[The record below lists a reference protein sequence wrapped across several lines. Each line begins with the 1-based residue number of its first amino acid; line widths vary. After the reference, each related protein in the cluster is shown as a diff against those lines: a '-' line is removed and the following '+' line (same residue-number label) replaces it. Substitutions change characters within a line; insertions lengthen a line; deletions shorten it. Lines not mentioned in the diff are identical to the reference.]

1 MKQLTFII
9 SLFFM
14 AITANAGDY
23 KYLILESNDGTTYSM
38 TAQGLTLTFKD
49 GNLVSTDGTTIPLSS
64 LAKMYF
70 SDASGISTL
79 SNTTDESQVIIY
91 TISGSVAGI
100 YNDLSS
106 AVANLTKGVYIIKKN
121 DGSIIKYLAK

>member
-1 MKQLTFII
+1 
-9 SLFFM
+9 M

-79 SNTTDESQVIIY
+79 SSTTDESQVIIY

>member
-1 MKQLTFII
+1 MKQLMFII

-79 SNTTDESQVIIY
+79 SSTTDESQVIIY